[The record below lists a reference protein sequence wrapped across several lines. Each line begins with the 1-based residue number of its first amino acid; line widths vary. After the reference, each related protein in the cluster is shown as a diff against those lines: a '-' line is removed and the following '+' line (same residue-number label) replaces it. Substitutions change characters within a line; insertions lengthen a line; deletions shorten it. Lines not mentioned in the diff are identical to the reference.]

1 MMQDIRAELHFYGKQ
16 YDRLGMIYMAM
27 PKIPMPHPD
36 ILFFCL
42 ITLRLMT
49 DKKLT
54 VAGLSR
60 MRQRLAV
67 GGEWEKVFL
76 DEEQR
81 PFDRIMELCEYSL
94 LTKRVI
100 RTQILFKGGDKY
112 TFMLGYSGF
121 GFWQSKRPFDRCAE
135 GAVYGILEK
144 IYTLKKDQPEEI
156 ALLWRAAQALSRVE
170 FTVAGK
176 GGYRDLAREIY
187 NGVLSQ
193 DDK

>member
-1 MMQDIRAELHFYGKQ
+1 MMQDIRAELHFYGKR

-27 PKIPMPHPD
+27 PKIPMQHPD

-54 VAGLSR
+54 NAGISR

-67 GGEWEKVFL
+67 GSEWEKVFI
-76 DEEQR
+76 DDEQR
-81 PFDRIMELCEYSL
+81 PFDRLMELCEYSL

-121 GFWQSKRPFDRCAE
+121 GFWQNKRPFDRCAE
-135 GAVYGILEK
+135 GAVYGTLET
-144 IYTLKKDQPEEI
+144 IYLLKKGQPEELD
-156 ALLWRAAQALSRVE
+156 LLWRTAEALSRVE

-176 GGYRDLAREIY
+176 SGYRELAQKIY
-187 NGVLSQ
+187 EDVLRQ
-193 DDK
+193 E

>member
-60 MRQRLAV
+60 MRQRWPWAAN
-67 GGEWEKVFL
+67 G
-76 DEEQR
+76 
-81 PFDRIMELCEYSL
+81 
-94 LTKRVI
+94 
-100 RTQILFKGGDKY
+100 
-112 TFMLGYSGF
+112 
-121 GFWQSKRPFDRCAE
+121 
-135 GAVYGILEK
+135 
-144 IYTLKKDQPEEI
+144 KKC
-156 ALLWRAAQALSRVE
+156 S
-170 FTVAGK
+170 
-176 GGYRDLAREIY
+176 
-187 NGVLSQ
+187 
-193 DDK
+193 